1 MQQGAV
7 PTTPFGRLQPCCE
20 VHWESPFLVDPIHR
34 SRKRWTKAIL
44 IRSSTRSASQPTG
57 RRIGCDEAI
66 DHSVSTLGRGLHYT
80 CHSEAMKPRL
90 VDPLYS
96 FWWIVGSAWFSIW
109 LDVCNIVGRSTSYKS
124 RFEFVNG
131 NIELQLHLD
140 WACLLRPEQ
149 FDWLSWVHNNHWVVA
164 NFKKNLTSSLLWIF
178 LYCP

>member
-1 MQQGAV
+1 M
-7 PTTPFGRLQPCCE
+7 
-20 VHWESPFLVDPIHR
+20 DPIHR

-96 FWWIVGSAWFSIW
+96 VWWIVGSAWFSIW

-124 RFEFVNG
+124 QIEFVNG

-149 FDWLSWVHNNHWVVA
+149 FDWLSWVYNNHWVVA
-164 NFKKNLTSSLLWIF
+164 NLKKILEIFQNKTRMLSITRKLNINWNCLWYWRNRIIYTW
-178 LYCP
+178 L